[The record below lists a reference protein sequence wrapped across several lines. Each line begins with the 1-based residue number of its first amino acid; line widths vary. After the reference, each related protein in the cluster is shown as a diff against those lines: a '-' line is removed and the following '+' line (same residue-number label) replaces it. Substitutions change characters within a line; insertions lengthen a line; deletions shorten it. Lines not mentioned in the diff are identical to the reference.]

1 MINSTEE
8 ALFLLQDT
16 DLPEMERTTAIQYL
30 RNHPSSAG
38 VAALVAVLEDDDF
51 AVSESAA
58 TALATL
64 GEAALPALLR
74 ALAQEP
80 VDVQLRERAWQVL
93 YKNASPMVR
102 AESEKLLQA
111 IHNPDADVA
120 TMEAAGKLLKQ
131 LESR

>member
-1 MINSTEE
+1 MINSTKE
-8 ALFLLQDT
+8 ALFLLQDI
-16 DLPEMERTTAIQYL
+16 DLSEMERTTAIQYL

-38 VAALVAVLEDDDF
+38 IKGLVAVLEDDDF

-64 GEAALPALLR
+64 GEVALPALLR
-74 ALAQEP
+74 ALAQGP
-80 VDVQLRERAWQVL
+80 VGVQLRERAWQVL

-102 AESEKLLQA
+102 AESEEILQA
-111 IHNPDADVA
+111 IHNTDADVA
-120 TMEAAGKLLKQ
+120 TMEAARKMLKQ